1 MEIDER
7 ERRLGLN
14 EALFREVNERLR
26 DLNESFGAVTNRME
40 IVCECANPGCAE
52 RISMSVR
59 EYEDLRSDPE
69 HFVVAPGHVVP
80 DIEDVIAR
88 GEGWEIVRKRPGGPA
103 ELARASD
110 PRS

>member
-1 MEIDER
+1 MIDER

-26 DLNESFGAVTNRME
+26 GLNESFGAVTNRME
-40 IVCECANPGCAE
+40 LVCECADPACAE
-52 RISMSVR
+52 RITMTVR
-59 EYEDLRSDPE
+59 EYEGLRAE
-69 HFVVAPGHVVP
+69 AEQFVIAPGHVAP
-80 DIEDVIAR
+80 DIEDVVAK

>member
-1 MEIDER
+1 MIDER

-26 DLNESFGAVTNRME
+26 GLNESFGAVTNRME
-40 IVCECANPGCAE
+40 LVCECADPGCAE
-52 RISMSVR
+52 RITMTVR
-59 EYEDLRSDPE
+59 EYEDLRADPE
-69 HFVVAPGHVVP
+69 QFVIAPGHDAP
-80 DIEDVIAR
+80 DIEDVVAK
-88 GEGWEIVRKRPGGPA
+88 GAGWEIVRKRPGGPA

>member
-1 MEIDER
+1 MIDER

-26 DLNESFGAVTNRME
+26 GLNEAFGEVTNRME
-40 IVCECANPGCAE
+40 LVCECADPGCAE
-52 RISMSVR
+52 RITMTVR
-59 EYEDLRSDPE
+59 EYEQLRADAE
-69 HFVVAPGHVVP
+69 QFVIAPGHAAP
-80 DIEDVIAR
+80 DIEDVVAT

-103 ELARASD
+103 EIARASD

>member
-1 MEIDER
+1 MDER

-26 DLNESFGAVTNRME
+26 GLNETLGAVTNRME
-40 IVCECANPGCAE
+40 LVCECADPGCAQ
-52 RISMSVR
+52 RITMTVR
-59 EYEDLRSDPE
+59 EYEDLRAEPE
-69 HFVVAPGHVVP
+69 QFVIAPGHAAP
-80 DIEDVIAR
+80 DIEQVVAT
-88 GEGWEIVRKRPGGPA
+88 GEGWEIVRKPPGGPA